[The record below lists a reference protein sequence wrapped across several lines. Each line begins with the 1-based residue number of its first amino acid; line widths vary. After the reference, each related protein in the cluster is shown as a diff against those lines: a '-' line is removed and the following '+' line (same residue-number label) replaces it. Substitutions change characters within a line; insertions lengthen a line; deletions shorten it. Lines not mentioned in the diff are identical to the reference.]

1 MQAGPSPQEITNAMK
16 SFVIRQ
22 GQAKVKEITDQTERD
37 FTMGRDK
44 MVEEEKTRLTEKLEK
59 DL

>member
-1 MQAGPSPQEITNAMK
+1 MK

>member
-1 MQAGPSPQEITNAMK
+1 MK

-22 GQAKVKEITDQTERD
+22 GQAKVKEITDHAERD

-44 MVEEEKTRLTEKLEK
+44 MVEEEKTRLTEKFEK